1 VLGWLAS
8 LPDTYASWK
17 TAMSDATG
25 ATEDLL
31 HVHFGVLIF
40 VVVAVVFR
48 RRMHSWWPVSMVW
61 AFALTNELVDYFAM
75 DWQAD
80 TSALD
85 VLNTI
90 FWPTILFLVA
100 RRRRVHPPIGG

>member
-1 VLGWLAS
+1 MLDWFAS
-8 LPDTYASWK
+8 LPDTYAGWK
-17 TAMSDATG
+17 TAMSNATG

-40 VVVAVVFR
+40 VVVAVLFR
-48 RRMHSWWPVSMVW
+48 RRMHSLWPVSMVW
-61 AFALTNELVDYFAM
+61 AFALVNELVDYFALE
-75 DWQAD
+75 WRLD

-85 VLNTI
+85 VLNTV

-100 RRRRVHPPIGG
+100 RRRRVHPPIGR

>member
-1 VLGWLAS
+1 MLEWFAALPLRYSALKQWLGEL
-8 LPDTYASWK
+8 
-17 TAMSDATG
+17 TG

-31 HVHFGVLIF
+31 HLHFGLLIF

-48 RRMHSWWPVSMVW
+48 RRMHSPWPVSLVW
-61 AFALTNELVDYFAM
+61 AFALLNELVDYFAPL
-75 DWQAD
+75 WQVD

-85 VLNTI
+85 VLNTV

-100 RRRRVHPPIGG
+100 RRRRVHPPISG